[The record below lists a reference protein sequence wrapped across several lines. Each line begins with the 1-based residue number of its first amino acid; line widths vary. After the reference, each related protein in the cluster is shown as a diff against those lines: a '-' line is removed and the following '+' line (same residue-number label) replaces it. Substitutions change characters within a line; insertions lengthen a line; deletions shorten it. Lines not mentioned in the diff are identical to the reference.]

1 MSIFGGVVGLATAG
15 LFGGR
20 ARNSRRRALGRLA
33 DAYKT
38 EYGDLASQ
46 YALDFESMLGSYID
60 DRARNME
67 LYRSE
72 MQQAQSQFQRYFD
85 EARTQYG
92 QGMDRALEEMRTGR
106 EATIALTRQETERQ
120 QQRASA
126 MNAFTGL
133 GQTSFGQQRLEAIGR
148 QGTLQ
153 EGAIREQYAGQL
165 SSLEAARAA
174 GMSQMSAQ
182 MAGGLSS
189 LSAAQ
194 ATGLS
199 NIFGQYSS
207 GIQGAQQM
215 ALAREYD
222 MRGRGLEGFFQART
236 GIASMAGQTTSQWGN
251 LFGSIGGSLLSSGL
265 NNLYPTTGSGTAAGA
280 SPQSFY
286 GVTPYYPSANPTWMQ
301 GYGTQ
306 Q

>member
-1 MSIFGGVVGLATAG
+1 MSILGGVVGLATGG
-15 LFGGR
+15 LLGGR

-33 DAYKT
+33 DAFKT

-46 YALDFESMLGSYID
+46 YALDFESMLGNYID
-60 DRARNME
+60 DRARNMD

-106 EATIALTRQETERQ
+106 ESTIALTRQETERQ

-153 EGAIREQYAGQL
+153 EGAIREAYSKQL
-165 SSLEAARAA
+165 SDLESLRAT
-174 GMSQMSAQ
+174 GMSQLTSQ
-182 MAGGLSS
+182 MGRGLSA
-189 LSAAQ
+189 LSESQ
-194 ATGLS
+194 ARGLS
-199 NIFGQYSS
+199 DIFGQYSAR
-207 GIQGAQQM
+207 IQGAQQM
-215 ALAREYD
+215 GLASQYD
-222 MRGRGLEGFFQART
+222 MRGTGLTGFFQART

-251 LFGSIGGSLLSSGL
+251 LFGSIGGSLLSRGL
-265 NNLYPTTGSGTAAGA
+265 NNLYPDTDSD
-280 SPQSFY
+280 
-286 GVTPYYPSANPTWMQ
+286 
-301 GYGTQ
+301 TQ